1 MSNSPLAEK
10 RLTISI
16 MKKHLVGRRAYSD
29 SLCKYKS
36 SKASPGNS
44 SSTSSSS
51 SVCSSPRLDSQDG
64 LLVEKAFGGI
74 HAC

>member
-10 RLTISI
+10 RLTVSI

-29 SLCKYKS
+29 SLCKYKP
-36 SKASPGNS
+36 SKTLGNS

-51 SVCSSPRLDSQDG
+51 SVCSSPRLDAQDAF
-64 LLVEKAFGGI
+64 LIEKAFGGI

>member
-10 RLTISI
+10 RLTISV

-29 SLCKYKS
+29 SLCKYKP
-36 SKASPGNS
+36 SKTPGNS

-51 SVCSSPRLDSQDG
+51 SVCSSPRLESQDAF
-64 LLVEKAFGGI
+64 LVEKAFGGI